1 MYATGH
7 TYELGDH
14 VRTLSYAETMSG
26 EPVRKFD
33 FIERK
38 HAADG
43 IYDQLAAA
51 ILRGDIAVGSALP
64 PERELAEQFGVS
76 RTIARQAVHRIAELG
91 LVRVRQGGP
100 TIVLD
105 SARSND
111 VRLLALRFR
120 INPKTDEAKREF
132 LERRMLE
139 GFALVQLA
147 AHHAS
152 NEDLAAIVVM
162 LDEYA
167 AKGTP
172 EQDNAAFELAFW
184 TKMADC
190 TKNQFYIG
198 QLAFWNHL
206 IAERGRE
213 STDSSVPSSTRLMF
227 YRELMRRLVEGLDA
241 PQFYL
246 DTLRP
251 IVLGSPPKRR

>member
-1 MYATGH
+1 
-7 TYELGDH
+7 
-14 VRTLSYAETMSG
+14 MS
-26 EPVRKFD
+26 EPARKFE

-51 ILRGDIAVGSALP
+51 ILRGDIPVGSALP

-76 RTIARQAVHRIAELG
+76 RTIARQAVHRVAELG

-100 TIVLD
+100 TLVVD
-105 SARSND
+105 STRSTD
-111 VRLLALRFR
+111 VRLLALRYR
-120 INPKTDEAKREF
+120 INPTSPTAKREF
-132 LERRMLE
+132 VERRMLE

-147 AHHAS
+147 SHHAT
-152 NEDLAAIVVM
+152 NEELDGIAAM
-162 LDEYA
+162 LEDYA
-167 AKGTP
+167 NKGAP
-172 EQDNAAFELAFW
+172 EEENAMFELAFW
-184 TKMADC
+184 TALADC
-190 TKNQFYIG
+190 TKNPFYIG

-213 STDSSVPSSTRLMF
+213 ATDSSVPSATRLMF
-227 YRELMRRLVEGLDA
+227 YRELVRRLVEGLDA